1 MKKYWI
7 TQTELRIKKVIKK
20 KGNKLY
26 VNWKGYSN
34 SFNSWA
40 DKKKRHYYI
49 KGSYYTERTKSKK
62 VKVELDLSNYAAK
75 YGVKKATGGNTSDF
89 AKKWDLAGLKSYVD
103 ELGVD
108 KLRIVPVDLSKRL
121 TDTDKK
127 NLEKKD

>member
-1 MKKYWI
+1 M
-7 TQTELRIKKVIKK
+7 
-20 KGNKLY
+20 
-26 VNWKGYSN
+26 
-34 SFNSWA
+34 
-40 DKKKRHYYI
+40 
-49 KGSYYTERTKSKK
+49 
-62 VKVELDLSNYAAK
+62 
-75 YGVKKATGGNTSDF
+75 KKATGGNTSDF